1 MADWK
6 DIKVA
11 GGAPVGRITLAR
23 PETLN
28 ALSPATMGEIAE
40 AVAMLEAD
48 EAVRAILIDSEGRAF
63 SAGGDIGF
71 LTDMT
76 EQAPFEIKGTVYRYF
91 AGAVKAVRLC
101 GKPTVAAVQGIASG
115 AGCELTL
122 ACDFRVA
129 GEAAV
134 FHESWIQ
141 LGLISPLG
149 GMALLPQLIGLAKA
163 NEMLLLGERVG
174 ADDALR
180 LGLANEV
187 VATDELPAAA
197 MRWAERLA
205 NGAPL
210 GMKAM
215 KEGIRRGL
223 EGTVAAEWEHNVYVQ
238 SMLINSDDFAEG
250 VAALKQRRKPNFKGS

>member
-1 MADWK
+1 MSEWR

-11 GGAPVGRITLAR
+11 GGEAIGRITLAR
-23 PETLN
+23 PKALN
-28 ALSPATMGEIAE
+28 ALTPEMMGEIAE
-40 AVAMLEAD
+40 AVAELESD
-48 EAVRAILIDSEGRAF
+48 PAVRVILIDAEGRAF
-63 SAGGDIGF
+63 SAGGDTQF

-101 GKPTVAAVQGIASG
+101 GKPTVAAVQGVASG
-115 AGCELTL
+115 AGCELPL
-122 ACDFRVA
+122 ACDFRVVA
-129 GEAAV
+129 EDAI

-149 GMALLPQLIGLAKA
+149 GMSLLPQLIGLAKA

-174 ADDALR
+174 AADALR
-180 LGLANEV
+180 LGLVNEV
-187 VATDELPAAA
+187 VGTDELPAAA

-205 NGAPL
+205 AGAPL
-210 GMKAM
+210 GIKAM

-223 EGTVAAEWEHNVYVQ
+223 ESTVQSEWEHNVYVQ

-250 VAALKQRRKPNFKGS
+250 VEALKQRRKANFKGS

>member
-1 MADWK
+1 MREYK
-6 DIKVA
+6 DIKVTG
-11 GGAPVGRITLAR
+11 GGAIGRITLAR
-23 PETLN
+23 PTALN
-28 ALSPATMGEIAE
+28 ALTPAMMGEIAD
-40 AVAMLEAD
+40 AVVALEGDA
-48 EAVRAILIDSEGRAF
+48 AVRCILVDADGRAF
-63 SAGGDIGF
+63 SAGGDTDF
-71 LTDMT
+71 LTEMT
-76 EQAPFEIKGTVYRYF
+76 GQAPFEIKGTVYRYF
-91 AGAVKAVRLC
+91 AGAVKALRLC

-129 GEAAV
+129 AEDAI

-174 ADDALR
+174 AADALR
-180 LGLANEV
+180 LGLVSKV
-187 VATDELPAAA
+187 VPNADLAATAQAL
-197 MRWAERLA
+197 AERLA
-205 NGAPL
+205 AGAPL
-210 GMKAM
+210 GIRAM

-223 EGTVAAEWEHNVYVQ
+223 ESSIAAEWEHNVYVQ

-250 VAALKQRRKPNFKGS
+250 VAALKARRKADFKGS

>member
-1 MADWK
+1 MTDWH

-11 GGAPVGRITLAR
+11 GGSPVGRITLAR
-23 PETLN
+23 PDALN
-28 ALSPATMGEIAE
+28 ALTPSMMGEIAE
-40 AVAMLEAD
+40 AVAALEAD
-48 EAVRAILIDSEGRAF
+48 AAVRAVLLDAEGRAF
-63 SAGGDIGF
+63 SAGGDTSF
-71 LTDMT
+71 LAAMT

-91 AGAVKAVRLC
+91 AGAVKALRLC

-122 ACDFRVA
+122 ACDFRIA
-129 GEAAV
+129 AADAV

-180 LGLANEV
+180 FGLVNRV
-187 VATDELPAAA
+187 VPAADLA
-197 MRWAERLA
+197 ATAGQWAERLA
-205 NGAPL
+205 AGAPL
-210 GMKAM
+210 GLKAM

-223 EGTVAAEWEHNVYVQ
+223 ESSVAAEWEHNVYVQ

-250 VAALKQRRKPNFKGS
+250 VAALTAKRKPEFKGS